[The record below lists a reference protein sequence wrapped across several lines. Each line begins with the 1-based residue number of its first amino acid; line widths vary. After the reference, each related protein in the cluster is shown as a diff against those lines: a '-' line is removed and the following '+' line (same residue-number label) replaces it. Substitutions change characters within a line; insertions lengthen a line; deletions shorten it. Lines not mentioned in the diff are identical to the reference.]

1 MNVKKALIF
10 GFFTAFLI
18 LGVLSLKRAMPDAK
32 EPRIYKAIQVYI
44 PYTLEKRIGGL
55 TIIDKRTGIKEK
67 PSSAE
72 VFHRLDELEKE
83 WGNKYVRIDGNDVII
98 MGENNNTVARIYLE
112 NEKERAFV
120 QSFFINKHK
129 ER

>member
-1 MNVKKALIF
+1 MSTKKALIF

-18 LGVLSLKRAMPDAK
+18 LGAISLKRALPDAK
-32 EPRIYKAIQVYI
+32 ETRIYEAIRVYS

-55 TIIDKRTGIKEK
+55 TIIDKRDGTKEK

-72 VFHRLDELEKE
+72 VFHRLDELERK
-83 WGNKYVRIDGNDVII
+83 WGNKHIKIVGNDVLIV
-98 MGENNNTVARIYLE
+98 GENNVTMARIYLE
-112 NEKERAFV
+112 NEKERKFV
-120 QSFFINKHK
+120 QSFFIDKYI

>member
-1 MNVKKALIF
+1 MSMKRALIF

-18 LGVLSLKRAMPDAK
+18 LGALSLKRALPDAK
-32 EPRIYKAIQVYI
+32 EPRIYKAIQVYS

-55 TIIDKRTGIKEK
+55 TIIDKRDGHKEK

-72 VFHRLDELEKE
+72 VFHRLDELERE
-83 WGNKYVRIDGNDVII
+83 WGNKYVKIQGNDVVII
-98 MGENNNTVARIYLE
+98 GENNNSVARIYLE

-120 QSFFINKHK
+120 QSFFVDKYIQ
-129 ER
+129 R